1 MTLDIGMG
9 SLAYLKIGD
18 TDISEYVE
26 DSNFDMNRA
35 TDDINTYGLQ
45 WAYRLAGIISG
56 SLNAACVYDPALDAV
71 VWAASTSS
79 TEVAWEFGPQGSGE
93 GSVKYSGNMFIES
106 AGISA
111 PSQRAVRQNF
121 SCVINGEISRGAF
134 SA

>member
-9 SLAYLKIGD
+9 SLAYLSIGGQ
-18 TDISEYVE
+18 DISEYVE
-26 DSNFDMNRA
+26 DSGLDFARA

-56 SLNAACVYDPALDAV
+56 SLNAACVYDPALDAE

-79 TEVAWEFGPQGSGE
+79 TEVAWEFGPQGDTPGN
-93 GSVKYSGNMFIES
+93 VRYSGNMFIENS
-106 AGISA
+106 SISA